1 MPVIFTQIQDQEFAR
16 TELLTNIA
24 YLKTNADKLS
34 VKTKLHTYALIVD
47 AIQEYLEA
55 EEDMRAASAQNGR
68 LSPDQVLEAAGGT
81 VEGVGR

>member
-1 MPVIFTQIQDQEFAR
+1 MPVIFTQVQEQEFAR

-34 VKTKLHTYALIVD
+34 IKTKLHTYALILD

-55 EEDMRAASAQNGR
+55 EEDMRLTAQNGR
-68 LSPDQVLEAAGGT
+68 LCADHVLEAAGGT

>member
-1 MPVIFTQIQDQEFAR
+1 MAVIFTQVQDQEFAR

-34 VKTKLHTYALIVD
+34 IKTKLHTYALILD

-55 EEDMRAASAQNGR
+55 EENMRLTAQNGHP
-68 LSPDQVLEAAGGT
+68 SDHVLEAAGVA
-81 VEGVGR
+81 VEGAGR